1 MWQTIFICLIRC
13 FDLNGPIFLSKNVEK
28 DEVAFILESL
38 HKNRQAVGFFQLRF
52 IRRKLFVLLDQ
63 IIHRKHALNDE
74 DEQGQ

>member
-1 MWQTIFICLIRC
+1 MSFISYLRC

-28 DEVAFILESL
+28 NEVAFILESL

-52 IRRKLFVLLDQ
+52 VCRKLFVLFDQ

>member
-1 MWQTIFICLIRC
+1 MSFISYLRC
-13 FDLNGPIFLSKNVEK
+13 FDLNSPIFLSKNVEK

-52 IRRKLFVLLDQ
+52 VCSKLFILLDQ